1 MSKPKLNIW
10 NGISESTE
18 FDEKYFL
25 DMDMSYSDTGDTQ
38 KACHTAGLGSITILD
53 RLTGF
58 EGYVRDVETGYRDK
72 HGEFWL
78 ASGDFNILEK
88 GCKTFGEAIALIKS
102 NANNCIGKEHEDK
115 FPIQRAQ
122 RAEARVK
129 ELENAICRVRGTMV
143 YMAKDDKPKVDCIRI
158 LQDIISEEVGE

>member
-1 MSKPKLNIW
+1 MSEPVLNTW
-10 NGISESTE
+10 NGISEATA

-25 DMDMSYSDTGDTQ
+25 DIDMSYSDSGDTQ

-53 RLTGF
+53 RLTGY
-58 EGYVRDVETGYRDK
+58 GHNVRDVETGYRDE

-78 ASGDFNILEK
+78 ASGDFNILEQ

-102 NANNCIGKEHEDK
+102 NANNCVGKEHEDK
-115 FPIQRAQ
+115 FPIQRAE

-129 ELENAICRVRGTMV
+129 NLETAI
-143 YMAKDDKPKVDCIRI
+143 YRI
-158 LQDIISEEVGE
+158 FYEEENT